1 MEQLKRDVQAMLEKE
16 QLLECDLKGLIDAFI
31 RMSNI
36 MEAQAEELKEISKL
50 YRESLS
56 IILEMKE
63 ST

>member
-36 MEAQAEELKEISKL
+36 MEAQAAELKEISKL